1 MSSFPPLLPPLTPRS
16 GQDCLSSP
24 LLCLPVCLSV
34 LSPCVASIPPIP
46 PESNHLANFFT
57 KGVPLFA
64 HHKWHSRYSISL
76 LFLCRR
82 NSPRCCCSALFVRLS
97 RRQPCPPQAA
107 PLLGSR
113 VNHDATYKLQPTIE
127 THSRGINAVNSAP
140 SFKVTAIL
148 AKRDTQRRR
157 KKTSSLV
164 AAAWNQQRAE
174 VENVVVNGI
183 QVVKTKGGDGV
194 G

>member
-1 MSSFPPLLPPLTPRS
+1 MTLGILNF
-16 GQDCLSSP
+16 
-24 LLCLPVCLSV
+24 
-34 LSPCVASIPPIP
+34 ASISVPPQFP
-46 PESNHLANFFT
+46 T
-57 KGVPLFA
+57 
-64 HHKWHSRYSISL
+64 L
-76 LFLCRR
+76 LLLLLGAFRAIK
-82 NSPRCCCSALFVRLS
+82 SETAL
-97 RRQPCPPQAA
+97 PPQAA

-127 THSRGINAVNSAP
+127 MHSRGINAVNSAP
-140 SFKVTAIL
+140 SFKVTAWPKCAIF
-148 AKRDTQRRR
+148 AKRDTQRR
-157 KKTSSLV
+157 KKNLLV